1 MMFAT
6 RKGKAVCAALLVAV
20 LASKVAAASPAMCD
34 MRLSIELTPDVPE
47 PPDSGFLSSLLNNQ
61 VSYRLTLLGRQ
72 SGSVIVTELA
82 GPGPEYRCRNVV
94 EAMRKDGRVL
104 SIHVDQEIA
113 MSAGTD
119 SVAAQAVTVEA
130 GRFVP
135 EGEPD
140 VQPPLDGLASLYW
153 AARHPARAWRVF
165 LPIWPDDVP
174 DATPKAPAEP
184 ADVGANAAP
193 LPDAHN
199 TGG

>member
-1 MMFAT
+1 MFAT
-6 RKGKAVCAALLVAV
+6 RKGEVMCAALLVVV
-20 LASKVAAASPAMCD
+20 LASNVTAASPAMCD

-61 VSYRLTLLGRQ
+61 VSYRLSLLGRQ

-104 SIHVDQEIA
+104 SIHVDQEVA
-113 MSAGTD
+113 MSAATD
-119 SVAAQAVTVEA
+119 SDAVQAVTVEV

-135 EGEPD
+135 EEEPD
-140 VQPPLDGLASLYW
+140 ARPPLDGLASLYW
-153 AARHPARAWRVF
+153 AARHPAQAWRVF
-165 LPIWPDDVP
+165 LPIQPDDSA

-184 ADVGANAAP
+184 ADVGANAEP